1 MVLPEPKSFIED
13 ESRRRLFWMVYLLDR
28 YATVA
33 TAFEFA
39 LDEKEIDRK
48 LVSVSFAES
57 DHYYHLCYRRCLL
70 PSSILHSHFLTLR
83 AALPG

>member
-1 MVLPEPKSFIED
+1 MVLPEPQSFIED

-28 YATVA
+28 YATVS

-48 LVSVSFAES
+48 LVSPTQSFFKA
-57 DHYYHLCYRRCLL
+57 LCVAYCM
-70 PSSILHSHFLTLR
+70 
-83 AALPG
+83 

>member
-1 MVLPEPKSFIED
+1 MVLPEPTSFIED

-48 LVSVSFAES
+48 LVS
-57 DHYYHLCYRRCLL
+57 LL
-70 PSSILHSHFLTLR
+70 NEHNTTYVIDLF
-83 AALPG
+83 